1 MLAAPVPKGKLF
13 FNPSARHNRRVNGA
27 FLNALGILTG
37 ALVGLVWR
45 APLSARV
52 QNFFRRALGVATVFF
67 GLRLVWLHVNG
78 TFWPCA
84 KQMLIASLAV
94 VLGNWTGRLL
104 RLQKISNR
112 LGRFA
117 GDLMKSPSAGAA
129 RRPGDGFTACTILF
143 CAAPLGLLGAVTDGL
158 AGDFYLLAV
167 KAVMD
172 ALAMTGFVKMFGW
185 SCALAAFPVFL
196 VLGAATLACQFY
208 AKPLLDAQGLGDSVN
223 VAGGLIATAIA
234 LVIFEIRKVE
244 LANYL
249 PGLALA
255 PLLTWLFN

>member
-1 MLAAPVPKGKLF
+1 
-13 FNPSARHNRRVNGA
+13 VNGA

-37 ALVGLVWR
+37 ALFGLVWR
-45 APLSARV
+45 TPLSART
-52 QNFFRRALGVATVFF
+52 QNFFRRALGAAVVFS

-78 TFWPCA
+78 SFPACA
-84 KQMLIASLAV
+84 KQMFIAFLAV
-94 VLGNWTGRLL
+94 VLGNWAGRLL
-104 RLQKISNR
+104 RLQKMSNR

-117 GDLMKSPSAGAA
+117 GNLIKSPPAGPP
-129 RRPGDGFTACTILF
+129 RKSGDGFTACTILF

-158 AGDFYLLAV
+158 TGDFYLLAV

-172 ALAMTGFVKMFGW
+172 ALAMTGFVKIFGW
-185 SCALAAFPVFL
+185 SSALSAFPVFL
-196 VLGAATLACQFY
+196 FLGAVTLAGQFY
-208 AKPLLDAQGLGDSVN
+208 AKPLLDAHGLADSVN
-223 VAGGLIATAIA
+223 VAGGLIACFIA

-255 PLLTWLFN
+255 PLLTWLWK